1 MFRSKGIKILFATVF
16 ILIVIGLGVYIWFYF
31 IDSNKGVSAK
41 DKKDDINYIV
51 NKLTFETDEMT
62 TNMKDNHYLKVQFKI
77 QLSNKEAKEELTDRA
92 FQVKNT
98 IIYILSGLTPRDLQ
112 GPKGLKNLEN
122 SIKYKVNQYLES
134 GQVTHVYTTEKI
146 IQ

>member
-1 MFRSKGIKILFATVF
+1 M
-16 ILIVIGLGVYIWFYF
+16 
-31 IDSNKGVSAK
+31 
-41 DKKDDINYIV
+41 
-51 NKLTFETDEMT
+51 TFETDEMT